1 MGLKFKRVLLKLSGE
16 YLAGERGQ
24 GFDYNIVEKLTR
36 QICELHD
43 LGVEVGLVLGG
54 GNFFRGASNVPLKM
68 DRVSGDQIGMLAT
81 TMNSLCIKEALK
93 NYDKTVRIMTG
104 LEVPGIGVKFNKEI
118 AVDAMRKGEIL
129 IFSGGTGNPY
139 FSTDTAAVL
148 RGLEV
153 DADIIIKGTK
163 VDGVYDKDPVKDSSA
178 VKYGKVSFTE
188 ALEKDLKVLD
198 STALALCRDNDLP
211 ISVLSIVNDLDLI
224 HFVQGEEVGTMVS
237 NQV

>member
-1 MGLKFKRVLLKLSGE
+1 MELKFKRVLLKLSGE
-16 YLAGERGQ
+16 YLAGEKGQ
-24 GFDYNIVEKLTR
+24 GFDYNIVEKLTQ
-36 QICELHD
+36 QICQLHD
-43 LGVEVGLVLGG
+43 LGVEVGVVLGG
-54 GNFFRGASNVPLKM
+54 GNFFRGAASVPLKM

-93 NYDKTVRIMTG
+93 NYQKKVRIMTG
-104 LEVPGIGVKFNKEI
+104 LEVPGIGLKFNKEL
-118 AVDAMRKGEIL
+118 AVESMANGEIL

-163 VDGVYDKDPVKDSSA
+163 VDGVYDKDPIKDPTA
-178 VKYGKVSFTE
+178 VKYGKVTFTE

-198 STALALCRDNDLP
+198 ATALALCRDNDLS
-211 ISVLSIVNDLDLI
+211 ISVLSIANERDLLE
-224 HFVQGEEVGTMVS
+224 FVQGKEIGTLVS
-237 NQV
+237 NHI

>member
-1 MGLKFKRVLLKLSGE
+1 MDLKYKRVLLKLSGE

-24 GFDYNIVEKLTR
+24 GFDYDIVAKLT
-36 QICELHD
+36 QQVCDLHD

-54 GNFFRGASNVPLKM
+54 GNFFRGAANVPLKM

-81 TMNSLCIKEALK
+81 TMNSLCIKESLK
-93 NYDKTVRIMTG
+93 NHNKSVRIMTG
-104 LEVPGIGVKFNKEI
+104 LEVPGIGIKFNKEK
-118 AVDAMRKGEIL
+118 AVAAMKKGEIL
-129 IFSGGTGNPY
+129 IFSGGTGSPY

-153 DADIIIKGTK
+153 EADIIIKGTK
-163 VDGVYDKDPVKDSSA
+163 VDGVYDKDPVKDPTA
-178 VKYGKVSFTE
+178 VKYGKVTFTE

-211 ISVLSIVNDLDLI
+211 ISVLSIANTPDLI
-224 HFVQGEEVGTMVS
+224 KFVQGQDIGTIVS
-237 NQV
+237 NKA